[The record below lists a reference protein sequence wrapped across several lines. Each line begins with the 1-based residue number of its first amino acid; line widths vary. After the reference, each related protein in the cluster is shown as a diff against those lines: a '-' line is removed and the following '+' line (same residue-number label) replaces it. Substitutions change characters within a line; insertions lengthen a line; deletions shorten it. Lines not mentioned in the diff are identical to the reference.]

1 MNIRN
6 KIAIITGASS
16 GIGLATAKLFAKNGA
31 KVALAAR
38 SKDKLNKLASGL
50 QNSLAIP
57 TDMTKAI
64 SIKNMVKEA
73 YNYYGHIDILI
84 NNAGQGF
91 DELVEHI
98 SIKEYRYIIDL
109 NLIGPLIAM
118 QEVIPV
124 MRKQGGGVIV
134 NISSGLSKMYIP
146 NMAGYASI
154 KSALNTISLTA
165 REELANDKIVLSVV
179 YPYMTAT
186 NFEKNTITSKNY
198 NSKQEA
204 VEPNEE
210 YNSLPSADSAET
222 VAKKILEIVISER
235 AEQFV
240 HDWLAT
246 GK

>member
-1 MNIRN
+1 MDIRN
-6 KIAIITGASS
+6 KVAIVTGASA
-16 GIGLATAKLFAKNGA
+16 GIGLATAELFAANGA
-31 KVALAAR
+31 KVAIAAR
-38 SKDKLNKLASGL
+38 SKDKLNKLASRL
-50 QNSLAIP
+50 QDSLAVQ

-64 SIKNMVKEA
+64 SIKNMIKAV
-73 YNYYGHIDILI
+73 YNHYGHIDILI

-98 SIKEYRYIIDL
+98 GIKEYRYIIDL

-134 NISSGLSKMYIP
+134 NISSGLSKMYMP

-165 REELANDKIVLSVV
+165 REELEYDKIAVSVV

-186 NFEKNTITSKNY
+186 DFEKNTITSKNY
-198 NSKQEA
+198 NSRQEA
-204 VEPNEE
+204 VEPDEE
-210 YNSLPSADSAET
+210 YDKLPPSDSAET
-222 VAKKILEIVISER
+222 VAKKILEVVISER

-240 HDWLAT
+240 HDWLSK

>member
-1 MNIRN
+1 MDIRN
-6 KIAIITGASS
+6 KVAIITGASA
-16 GIGLATAKLFAKNGA
+16 GMGLATAKLFAKNGA

-50 QNSLAIP
+50 QNSLAVP

-64 SIKNMVKEA
+64 SIKNMVKEV
-73 YNYYGHIDILI
+73 YNHYGHIDILI

-91 DELVEHI
+91 DGLVEHI
-98 SIKEYRYIIDL
+98 GIKEYRYIIDL
-109 NLIGPLIAM
+109 NLIGLLIAM
-118 QEVIPV
+118 KEVIPV

-165 REELANDKIVLSVV
+165 RKELANDKIVVSVV

-186 NFEKNTITSKNY
+186 DFEKNTITSIKY
-198 NSKQEA
+198 NSKQKA

-210 YNSLPSADSAET
+210 DNSLPPPDSAET
-222 VAKKILEIVISER
+222 VAKKILEVVISER

>member
-1 MNIRN
+1 
-6 KIAIITGASS
+6 
-16 GIGLATAKLFAKNGA
+16 
-31 KVALAAR
+31 
-38 SKDKLNKLASGL
+38 
-50 QNSLAIP
+50 
-57 TDMTKAI
+57 
-64 SIKNMVKEA
+64 
-73 YNYYGHIDILI
+73 
-84 NNAGQGF
+84 
-91 DELVEHI
+91 
-98 SIKEYRYIIDL
+98 
-109 NLIGPLIAM
+109 M

-165 REELANDKIVLSVV
+165 REELANDKIVVSVV

-186 NFEKNTITSKNY
+186 DFEKNTITSKNY

-204 VEPNEE
+204 VEPDEE
-210 YNSLPSADSAET
+210 YNSLPPPDSAEI
-222 VAKKILEIVISER
+222 VAKNILEVVISER

>member
-1 MNIRN
+1 MDIRN
-6 KIAIITGASS
+6 KVAIITGASA
-16 GIGLATAKLFAKNGA
+16 GIGLATAKLFAANGA
-31 KVALAAR
+31 KIALAAR
-38 SKDKLNKLASGL
+38 SKDKLNKLACRL
-50 QNSLAIP
+50 QNSFAVP

-64 SIKNMVKEA
+64 SIKNMIKEV
-73 YNYYGHIDILI
+73 YDHYGHIDILI

-91 DELVEHI
+91 DGLVEHI
-98 SIKEYRYIIDL
+98 GIKEYRYIIDL

-118 QEVIPV
+118 QEVVPV

-165 REELANDKIVLSVV
+165 RNELANDKIVVSVV

-186 NFEKNTITSKNY
+186 DFEKNTIISKNY
-198 NSKQEA
+198 NSKQEKD
-204 VEPNEE
+204 EPGEE
-210 YNSLPSADSAET
+210 DNSLPPPDSAEI
-222 VAKKILEIVISER
+222 VAKKILEVVISER

-240 HDWLAT
+240 HDWLT
-246 GK
+246 NGK

>member
-1 MNIRN
+1 MDIRN
-6 KIAIITGASS
+6 KVVIITGASA

-38 SKDKLNKLASGL
+38 SKDKLNKLAAEL
-50 QNSLAIP
+50 QNSFAIP
-57 TDMTKAI
+57 TDMTKNT
-64 SIKNMVKEA
+64 SIENMVKEVCKH
-73 YNYYGHIDILI
+73 YGRIDILI
-84 NNAGQGF
+84 NNAGQGY
-91 DELVEHI
+91 DGLIEHI
-98 SIKEYRYIIDL
+98 DVKKYQYIIDL

-165 REELANDKIVLSVV
+165 RKELANDKIAVSVV

-186 NFEKNTITSKNY
+186 DFEKNTITSKNY

-210 YNSLPSADSAET
+210 YNSLPPPDSAET
-222 VAKKILEIVISER
+222 VAKKILEVVISER
-235 AEQFV
+235 AEQSV

>member
-1 MNIRN
+1 MDIRN
-6 KIAIITGASS
+6 KVAIITRASA

-50 QNSLAIP
+50 QNSLAVP

-64 SIKNMVKEA
+64 SIKNMVKEV
-73 YNYYGHIDILI
+73 YNHYGHIDILI

-91 DELVEHI
+91 DGLVEHI
-98 SIKEYRYIIDL
+98 GIKEYRYIIDL
-109 NLIGPLIAM
+109 DLIGPLIAI

-146 NMAGYASI
+146 NIAGYASI

-165 REELANDKIVLSVV
+165 RKELACLL
-179 YPYMTAT
+179 Y
-186 NFEKNTITSKNY
+186 TSD
-198 NSKQEA
+198 A
-204 VEPNEE
+204 
-210 YNSLPSADSAET
+210 ADDLLC
-222 VAKKILEIVISER
+222 V
-235 AEQFV
+235 
-240 HDWLAT
+240 D
-246 GK
+246 

>member
-1 MNIRN
+1 MDIRN
-6 KIAIITGASS
+6 KVAIITGASA

-50 QNSLAIP
+50 QNSLAVP

-64 SIKNMVKEA
+64 SIKNMVKEV
-73 YNYYGHIDILI
+73 YNHYGHIDILI

-91 DELVEHI
+91 DGLVEHI
-98 SIKEYRYIIDL
+98 GIKEYRYILDL
-109 NLIGPLIAM
+109 NLIGPLIAI
-118 QEVIPV
+118 QEVIPI

-134 NISSGLSKMYIP
+134 NVSSGLSKMYVP

-165 REELANDKIVLSVV
+165 RKELANDKIVVSVV

-186 NFEKNTITSKNY
+186 DFEKNTITSKNY
-198 NSKQEA
+198 NYKQEA
-204 VEPNEE
+204 VEPSEKDNRLL
-210 YNSLPSADSAET
+210 SPDSVET
-222 VAKKILEIVISER
+222 VAKKILEVVISER
-235 AEQFV
+235 DEQFV

>member
-1 MNIRN
+1 MDIRN
-6 KIAIITGASS
+6 KVAIITGASA

-50 QNSLAIP
+50 QNSLTVL

-64 SIKNMVKEA
+64 SIKNMVKEV
-73 YNYYGHIDILI
+73 YNHYGHIDILI

-91 DELVEHI
+91 DGLVEHI
-98 SIKEYRYIIDL
+98 AIKEYRYIIDL
-109 NLIGPLIAM
+109 NLIGPLIAI

-165 REELANDKIVLSVV
+165 RKELADDKIVVSVV

-186 NFEKNTITSKNY
+186 DFEKNTITSKNY

-204 VEPNEE
+204 TEPDEE
-210 YNSLPSADSAET
+210 DNNLPPPDSAET
-222 VAKKILEIVISER
+222 VAKNILEVVISER

>member
-1 MNIRN
+1 MDIRN
-6 KIAIITGASS
+6 KITIITGASA

-38 SKDKLNKLASGL
+38 SKDKLNKLACRL

-73 YNYYGHIDILI
+73 YNHYGHIDILI

-91 DELVEHI
+91 DGPVEHI
-98 SIKEYRYIIDL
+98 GIKEYRYIIDL

-165 REELANDKIVLSVV
+165 RKELANDKIVVSVV
-179 YPYMTAT
+179 YPYVTAT
-186 NFEKNTITSKNY
+186 DFEKNTITSKKY

-210 YNSLPSADSAET
+210 YNSLPPPDSAET
-222 VAKKILEIVISER
+222 VAKKILEVVISER

-240 HDWLAT
+240 HDWLT
-246 GK
+246 NGK